1 MDTEKKSPI
10 ANLDTIKNILILLLL
25 LTCAVAVTY
34 ALIKPPKVEIREIKT
49 EVPKIIEKIVPETI
63 TVERVKYIPVEKI
76 KEVYIS
82 NDKVDSLPA
91 LPTDPNEKVIAVK
104 EFDVPIPAHLVAT
117 GTLNVETGQGD
128 ILVKQ
133 YPIDMSDSNLA
144 ANATF
149 NKKTGKWGFFK
160 GTEAYADFNTHGTQ
174 YGVKQNLARASFL
187 RVDAYAEGGT
197 YEMQVATGTL
207 SDKDV
212 VVGVQGVIEL
222 TTLKNLFTKK

>member
-1 MDTEKKSPI
+1 MGTEQKSPL
-10 ANLDTIKNILILLLL
+10 ANLEAIKNILILLLF

-34 ALIKPPKVEIREIKT
+34 ALVKPPKVEIKEVRT
-49 EVPKIIEKIVPETI
+49 EVPKLIEKIVPETI
-63 TVERVKYIPVEKI
+63 TVEKVKYIPVEKI
-76 KEVYIS
+76 KEVYIN

-104 EFDVPIPAHLVAT
+104 EFDVPVPAHLVAT

-133 YPIDMSDSNLA
+133 YPIKLGDSNLA
-144 ANATF
+144 ANADF
-149 NKKTGKWGFFK
+149 NKKTGQWGFFK
-160 GTEAYADFNTHGTQ
+160 GTEAYMDFNTHGTQ

-197 YEMQVATGTL
+197 YEMQTVTGTIT
-207 SDKDV
+207 DKDV
-212 VVGVQGVIEL
+212 VVGVQGVVEL
-222 TTLKNLFTKK
+222 STLKNLFTK